1 MSFSISPPLIF
12 LTSYHGFSFIPF
24 PKPRTFWIFPLPHP
38 MSVGLWVTAEM
49 PLHPSTADILSAFW
63 GAPQCSWFPPQL
75 SGLALEKVNL
85 IILFHLKTS
94 VTPVTSPII
103 SVLLIISFYNWPCP
117 PSLWEASWIYV
128 SRYMWM
134 LLGCRKQN
142 ECQNLYYILSGLSFI
157 FLNGKLNVQ
166 LLLRD
171 TAHFLTLKKD
181 IHNFIPARLFSCE
194 SSCFN

>member
-103 SVLLIISFYNWPCP
+103 SVLLIISFYNLVQKPMGH
-117 PSLWEASWIYV
+117 L
-128 SRYMWM
+128 
-134 LLGCRKQN
+134 QT
-142 ECQNLYYILSGLSFI
+142 I
-157 FLNGKLNVQ
+157 FLYS
-166 LLLRD
+166 
-171 TAHFLTLKKD
+171 TETLSVWKKYRMKT
-181 IHNFIPARLFSCE
+181 NF
-194 SSCFN
+194 